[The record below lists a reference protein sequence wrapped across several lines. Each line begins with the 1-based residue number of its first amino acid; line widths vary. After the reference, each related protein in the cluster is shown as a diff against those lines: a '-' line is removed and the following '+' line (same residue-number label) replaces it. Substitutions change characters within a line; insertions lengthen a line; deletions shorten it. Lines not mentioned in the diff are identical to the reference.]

1 MLLNLLLLIQ
11 QYTKHNTHNLK
22 KKNSRVTGAVG
33 GAITQQTGANRYI
46 PESMRGQV
54 NQAVGQAASQAA
66 MNELSSVFAT
76 KFK

>member
-1 MLLNLLLLIQ
+1 MCPSQ
-11 QYTKHNTHNLK
+11 R
-22 KKNSRVTGAVG
+22 RVTGSVG

-54 NQAVGQAASQAA
+54 NQAVGQAAI
-66 MNELSSVFAT
+66 NELSNVFAN